1 MLRVQ
6 RCLFGICIAFGA
18 LLGLYFAQMHLQLM
32 DNTEETKL
40 TTASG
45 TRKPVHNLTADELVR
60 LQESVTRTTKAI
72 LRAKEHVRGMKTR
85 RYLDEAESNIQ
96 QALDVL
102 QIGKDELM
110 ISEIKRPQNVCP
122 EEYKGSKYGY
132 PFFYKGFQTTNCS
145 YSKPIHQLVTVL
157 LLYDTMIKD
166 MAKLLSGL
174 YDVHENIKVLIGT
187 RDKHVIGLKKSIEGK
202 HKNLSVSIKSFIS
215 PSPGKMWK
223 FLIKEVKTP
232 YTFFGRDL
240 THFTN
245 DSRFERLIRVIEE
258 LDVDLAAGASRDPL
272 GQWKHSCY
280 QSALKNYSLVF
291 MEGYD
296 VSEKEC
302 LYCDYT
308 DSPFMIRSKT
318 AKTLLFNENM
328 PESGLFEDFFLRFHQ
343 HKYESLVCPDSMFL
357 VNSTRADDTESWTIF
372 AETWKIYSLDFQPNI
387 KLDFRCINYSCGKIK
402 GFAQS
407 PCCLREL
414 ANLLKFILNYC
425 ETNNIMCELVDG
437 TLLGAVK
444 FGKILP
450 WDIDGDIAF
459 FTANFT
465 ALKGIQRKAKQAGYS
480 LSVDGPG
487 AMRIL
492 SQHWT
497 AELWGQRM
505 MDSQLLSMENLNP
518 TSILL
523 DGYLA
528 RAPRNPGLHARN
540 RYGHD
545 MYAHAP
551 HWRALHHKDSWRNYE
566 TRRFLPCGRK
576 GRHECL
582 DAYNGDGSI
591 QFGHPIP

>member
-1 MLRVQ
+1 MRRNQ
-6 RCLFGICIAFGA
+6 IF
-18 LLGLYFAQMHLQLM
+18 
-32 DNTEETKL
+32 
-40 TTASG
+40 S
-45 TRKPVHNLTADELVR
+45 KP
-60 LQESVTRTTKAI
+60 
-72 LRAKEHVRGMKTR
+72 
-85 RYLDEAESNIQ
+85 
-96 QALDVL
+96 LDVL